1 MPVKTHS
8 RNKMLC
14 KIADLIVEIPAT
26 EGLALRLGSY
36 ETKENKAPD
45 IVICEDRYASQEQ
58 SGIKDFEAHVYMES
72 GWHFYA
78 GLLKFN
84 GMMLHA
90 SAVAL
95 DGKAYLFS
103 GPSGMGKS
111 THTRLWE
118 ELFPEAKVFND
129 DKPAIRCVDG
139 AWYAYGTPWSGKHG
153 ININM
158 KTALAGICFLRRGEA
173 NSIRRLSKFE
183 AASAVISQTMKRFMT
198 ARPLDAMLELVNR
211 LVEDVPVFELIATK
225 DADAARLSY
234 KTMRAEV

>member
-1 MPVKTHS
+1 
-8 RNKMLC
+8 MLC
-14 KIADLIVEIPAT
+14 KIADLTVEIPVT

-45 IVICEDRYASQEQ
+45 IIIREDMYASQEK
-58 SGIKDFEAHVYMES
+58 SGFQNIEDHVYMES
-72 GWHFYA
+72 GWKFYA
-78 GLLKFN
+78 RLLKFN

-95 DGKAYLFS
+95 GGRAYLFS

-129 DKPAIRCVDG
+129 DKPALRHVDG

-153 ININM
+153 ININL
-158 KTALAGICFLRRGEA
+158 KAPLAGICFLRRGEK
-173 NSIRRLSKFE
+173 NSIRRLSGFE
-183 AASAVISQTMKRFMT
+183 AASAIFSQTMR
-198 ARPLDAMLELVNR
+198 RYIPVVPLDAMLELVNR
-211 LVEDVPVFELIATK
+211 LVEDIPVFELTATK
-225 DADAARLSY
+225 DPEAAILSY
-234 KTMRAEV
+234 NTMRAEV

>member
-1 MPVKTHS
+1 
-8 RNKMLC
+8 MLC
-14 KIADLIVEIPAT
+14 KIADLTVEIPVT

-36 ETKENKAPD
+36 ETKENKMPD
-45 IVICEDRYASQEQ
+45 FIIREESYASQEK
-58 SGIKDFEAHVYMES
+58 SGLKDKEAHVYMES
-72 GWHFYA
+72 GWKFYA
-78 GLLKFN
+78 GLLKHN

-95 DGKAYLFS
+95 GGKSYLFS

-118 ELFPEAKVFND
+118 QLFPGAKVFND
-129 DKPAIRCVDG
+129 DKPAIRCIDG
-139 AWYAYGTPWSGKHG
+139 AWYAYGTPWAGKDG

-183 AASAVISQTMKRFMT
+183 AASAVISQTMKRFIPV
-198 ARPLDAMLELVNR
+198 APLDAMLELVNR
-211 LVEDVPVFELIATK
+211 LVEDIPIFELTATK
-225 DADAARLSY
+225 DTDAAMLSY
-234 KTMRAEV
+234 KTMCAEVLCNEN

>member
-1 MPVKTHS
+1 
-8 RNKMLC
+8 MLC

-36 ETKENKAPD
+36 ETKENQVPD
-45 IVICEDRYASQEQ
+45 IVLCEERYISQEQ
-58 SGIKDFEAHVYMES
+58 SGLQNIEAHMYMAS
-72 GWHFYA
+72 GCKFYA
-78 GLLKFN
+78 ELLKHN

-95 DGKAYLFS
+95 GGRAYLFS

-111 THTRLWE
+111 THTKLWE
-118 ELFPEAKVFND
+118 QLFPGAQIFND
-129 DKPAIRCVDG
+129 DKPAIRCIDG
-139 AWYAYGTPWSGKHG
+139 AWYAYGTPWAGKYG

-183 AASAVISQTMKRFMT
+183 AASAVISQTMKRFIRI
-198 ARPLDAMLELVNR
+198 APLDAMLALVNR
-211 LVEDVPVFELIATK
+211 LVEDIPVFELTATK
-225 DADAARLSY
+225 DAEAAMLSY
-234 KTMRAEV
+234 QTMCAEVSRNEN

>member
-1 MPVKTHS
+1 
-8 RNKMLC
+8 MLC
-14 KIADLIVEIPAT
+14 KIADLTVEIPVT
-26 EGLALRLGSY
+26 EGLALRLGNY

-45 IVICEDRYASQEQ
+45 IIIREESYTSQEK
-58 SGIKDFEAHVYMES
+58 SGIKDFETHVYMES
-72 GWHFYA
+72 GWKFYV
-78 GLLKFN
+78 GLLKHN

-111 THTRLWE
+111 THTKLWE
-118 ELFPEAKVFND
+118 LLFPGAKVFND
-129 DKPAIRCVDG
+129 DKPAIRCIDG
-139 AWYAYGTPWSGKHG
+139 AWYAYGTPWAGKYG

-183 AASAVISQTMKRFMT
+183 AASAVISQTMKRFIRI
-198 ARPLDAMLELVNR
+198 APLDAMLALVNR
-211 LVEDVPVFELIATK
+211 LVEDIPVFELTATM
-225 DADAARLSY
+225 DSEAAMLSY
-234 KTMRAEV
+234 QTMCAEVSRNEN